1 MITLYGLNNCD
12 TCKKACKWLDR
23 FGLAYT
29 FIDYRNHKPTP
40 EMLVDWAGKAGGFQ
54 ALVNRSST
62 TWRQLPENRRTP
74 GSEAEWKLLLREHP
88 QLIRR
93 PVVITDDGRFSQGFS
108 DNGFKRLFG
117 ID

>member
-40 EMLVDWAGKAGGFQ
+40 EMLVDWAGKVGGFQ
-54 ALVNRSST
+54 ALVNKSST
-62 TWRQLPENRRTP
+62 TWRQLPENRKTP

>member
-40 EMLVDWAGKAGGFQ
+40 EMLVEWAGKVGGFQ

-62 TWRQLPENRRTP
+62 TWRQLPESRKTP

-93 PVVITDDGRFSQGFS
+93 PVAITDDGRFSQGFS